1 MVGPE
6 NTDYGMPTCVTVMGR
21 GTSVFRSLEDHS
33 LIETVERYRIDPG
46 CEPRYRQRPRMSVR
60 TSGNTQQN
68 FHPPIGTYGTYTN
81 PSQGLPYGD
90 PIGEGMRPKSH
101 RFDRANISTHVLMD
115 PPHTCFWA
123 SNDVPLAKVGG
134 QPRPRK
140 LKDAT

>member
-6 NTDYGMPTCVTVMGR
+6 NKGYGIPTYVAVLGR

-33 LIETVERYRIDPG
+33 LIETIGRYRIDPG

-68 FHPPIGTYGTYTN
+68 FHTPIGIYGTYTN

-90 PIGEGMRPKSH
+90 PIGEGMRPKCYRS
-101 RFDRANISTHVLMD
+101 DRANISTHVLMD
-115 PPHTCFWA
+115 HCTRALGIKRCSLSRRRGRAPIPKAERCR
-123 SNDVPLAKVGG
+123 L
-134 QPRPRK
+134 
-140 LKDAT
+140 